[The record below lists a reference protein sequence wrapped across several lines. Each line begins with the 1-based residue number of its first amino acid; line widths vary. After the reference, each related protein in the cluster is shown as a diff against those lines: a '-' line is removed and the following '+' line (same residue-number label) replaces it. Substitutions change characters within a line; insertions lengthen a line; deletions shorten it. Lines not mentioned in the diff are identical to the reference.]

1 MLNLVNMI
9 PLPWKILGAAVLVL
23 SLSAALYFSGYNN
36 ARVHYENVCTIEKN
50 EIKSKY
56 EKQIN
61 DFRTQSAAQ
70 IDRLTRREA
79 EVKEVVV
86 TQFVDRVNTIR
97 DNNTIYRDAIVE
109 VPTRNENLSVGWI
122 DVHDSVVRGQQPTS
136 PGDTSDSGVSDTQ
149 ALLRVSS
156 NYSRCK
162 ETEAQLNSLQE
173 WVRQMEAEATAANK
187 E

>member
-1 MLNLVNMI
+1 MLNLFNVI
-9 PLPWKILGAAVLVL
+9 PLPWKILGAVVLVL
-23 SLSAALYFSGYNN
+23 TLIVGIYFSGYNN
-36 ARVHYENVCTIEKN
+36 AKVHYENVCAIEKN
-50 EIKSKY
+50 EIKTKY

-61 DFRTQSAAQ
+61 DFRIQSAAQ

-109 VPTRNENLSVGWI
+109 VPTRNENLSVGWV
-122 DVHDSVVRGQQPTS
+122 DVHDSVVKGQQPTS
-136 PGDTSDSGVSDTQ
+136 QGDTSDSGVSDTQ
-149 ALLRVSS
+149 ALLRVSA
-156 NYSRCK
+156 NYSLCK
-162 ETEAQLNSLQE
+162 ETEAQLSSLQE
-173 WVRQMEAEATAANK
+173 WVRRMEAEASAANK